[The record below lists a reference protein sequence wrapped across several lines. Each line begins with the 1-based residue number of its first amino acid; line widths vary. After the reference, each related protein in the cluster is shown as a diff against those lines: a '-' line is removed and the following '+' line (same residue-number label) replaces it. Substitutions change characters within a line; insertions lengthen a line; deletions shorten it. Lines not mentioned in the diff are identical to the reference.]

1 VSSERPDSHD
11 LPEHVRGVRLSWL
24 LAAWSCIV
32 GAGLIALGT
41 WSISTAPG
49 TLEVM
54 DWEQTSSVQLGAAL
68 WAIGGFAILLGS
80 ITCVWLLVL
89 GSYQLWRNSGYDRG
103 GRIRELLW
111 NALGTLIAV
120 ALVLVIAT
128 R

>member
-1 VSSERPDSHD
+1 
-11 LPEHVRGVRLSWL
+11 
-24 LAAWSCIV
+24 
-32 GAGLIALGT
+32 
-41 WSISTAPG
+41 
-49 TLEVM
+49 
-54 DWEQTSSVQLGAAL
+54 VQLGTAL

-89 GSYQLWRNSGYDRG
+89 GSYQLWRNSGHDRG